1 MEVNGQWFSDNRLR
15 IYLFVKVIIL
25 IKRVTEQDE
34 YLWDPLDKLFI
45 NVYEVMVLS
54 SDTVSDIYQ

>member
-1 MEVNGQWFSDNRLR
+1 MVFGQQTIYNRLR
-15 IYLFVKVIIL
+15 IYLFVNVIIL

-34 YLWDPLDKLFI
+34 YLWDSLDKLFI
-45 NVYEVMVLS
+45 NVYEVMALS